1 MPLDQRYIKEL
12 KRIFGTNF
20 QDDEFEENFL
30 ELLKN
35 TTGITANEDAIT
47 VVKPYKVY
55 VALLSQTGTDDPTVI
70 VFENTIGDIVW
81 TRQSTGVYRAT
92 LVGAFPT
99 NKTFF
104 FTGLYNANTPD
115 IQTIQYLSED
125 LVQLYNYY
133 LKLVLGEVGKELLD
147 SFVNVPIEIRVYE

>member
-30 ELLKN
+30 ALLKN
-35 TTGITANEDAIT
+35 VTGITANETAIAA
-47 VVKPYKVY
+47 VRPYKVY
-55 VALLSQTGTDDPTVI
+55 TALLSQTGTDDPTVI